1 MTVMWHFDD
10 LKIFHKN
17 PREVTKFIISMVKI
31 YGEGITVTCVKVHSY
46 LGMDFD
52 FSTQGTTK
60 LSMIKYDAQ
69 ILGDLPEVLTT
80 YATSPEADHLFQV
93 RDDGKNK
100 LPEEQAQDFHNSVAQ
115 MLFIAMHARPYLLV
129 TP

>member
-60 LSMIKYDAQ
+60 LSMIKYAAH
-69 ILGDLPEVLTT
+69 ILNDFPEVLTT
-80 YATSPEADHLFQV
+80 SVTSPSAEHLFQV
-93 RDDGKNK
+93 RDNGKK
-100 LPEEQAQDFHNSVAQ
+100 KPPE
-115 MLFIAMHARPYLLV
+115 
-129 TP
+129 

>member
-31 YGEGITVTCVKVHSY
+31 YGEGINVTRGKVHSY

-52 FSTQGTTK
+52 FYTQGTTK
-60 LSMIKYDAQ
+60 PLMIKYAVQ
-69 ILGDLPEVLTT
+69 ILDHVPEALTT
-80 YATSPEADHLFQV
+80 SATFQAAEQLLQV
-93 RDDGKNK
+93 QEYGKKK
-100 LPEEQAQDFHNSVAQ
+100 L
-115 MLFIAMHARPYLLV
+115 
-129 TP
+129 T

>member
-1 MTVMWHFDD
+1 
-10 LKIFHKN
+10 
-17 PREVTKFIISMVKI
+17 MVNI
-31 YGEGITVTCVKVHSY
+31 YSEGITVTCGKVHSY
-46 LGMDFD
+46 LGMDLD
-52 FSTQGTTK
+52 FSTQGNTK

-100 LPEEQAQDFHNSVAQ
+100 LPEEQAQAFQNSVAQ
-115 MLFIAMHARPYLLV
+115 MLFIAMHARSYLLV